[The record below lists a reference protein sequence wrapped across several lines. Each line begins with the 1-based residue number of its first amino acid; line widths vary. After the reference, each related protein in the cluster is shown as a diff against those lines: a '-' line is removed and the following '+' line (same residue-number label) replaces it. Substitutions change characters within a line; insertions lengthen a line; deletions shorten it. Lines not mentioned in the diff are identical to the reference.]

1 MFVTPVLVL
10 ASLFFVRPMD
20 LVFDTFELACMLFSV
35 FVVNAIIED
44 GESNWLE
51 GFQLLIAYAV
61 MAVAF
66 FFHP

>member
-1 MFVTPVLVL
+1 VL
-10 ASLFFVRPMD
+10 ASLFFQPHMS
-20 LVFDTFELACMLFSV
+20 LVFDTFELVCMLFSV
-35 FVVNAIIED
+35 FVVNSIIED

-51 GFQLLIAYAV
+51 GFQLLIAYAL